1 MVAQSRY
8 LKGEINLS
16 VAQRKYFTEVA
27 ALADKTVSVVTTTGK
42 IFNGTLIGIN
52 QDNMSL
58 CLADAKDESANLLH
72 RVFLNGNVVAQI
84 SSAEKPFNLKALAT
98 RLEKVF
104 PTMVK
109 LYEDKGFIWVMDKVK
124 LTEKGVVEGSGPA
137 ADRVQKVYEQFMS
150 EVKT

>member
-1 MVAQSRY
+1 M
-8 LKGEINLS
+8 S
-16 VAQRKYFTEVA
+16 VAQRKYFTEIA
-27 ALADKTVSVVTTTGK
+27 ALADKTVSVTTTTGK
-42 IFNGTLIGIN
+42 TFVGTLVGIN

-58 CLADAKDESANLLH
+58 MLADARDEAGNTLH
-72 RVFLNGNVVAQI
+72 RLFLNGNVVAQI
-84 SSAEKPFNLKALAT
+84 SSAEKPFDLKALAS

-109 LYEDKGFIWVMDKVK
+109 LYDDKGFIWVMDKVK